1 MKTTKRFDFNF
12 KPLMPSQSIT
22 AVSSVPDKQTF
33 DANSGTYTPDYSL
46 TPLTIR
52 ANISVIDLDGVIA
65 SGEINSK
72 LANIRWYEIING
84 VETIIASTDSNYIIG
99 AEGSADA
106 GQIQVRRNVDPAMPL
121 TLVFRAEYVDPRTNQ
136 IFQFNLSKLIRSY
149 TEAASPRL
157 ELDSPAQVIYNP
169 IRHPDKQTIKASF
182 TIAGTEIA
190 AAYRDFIWQIL
201 RSGGTWSDVGNSVDG
216 DLDYDVEV
224 SADKTSVTV
233 DRSLMGDSLTLRCI
247 ARYDAGGNP
256 SAQPVDASTPVR
268 TVTFTRRIPQF
279 WAEILDAPYN
289 IPQTPYIFPRCE
301 IRDTL
306 AILTD
311 AEANE
316 HFTVDWL
323 MATNKPGNATLSYQ
337 KIGSGIRA
345 QLSTSLMSQSIGGVL
360 EADIN
365 PRDPW
370 AAWADSDGAVITDAD
385 GSIIL
390 IR

>member
-121 TLVFRAEYVDPRTNQ
+121 TLVFKAEYVDPRTNQ

>member
-190 AAYRDFIWQIL
+190 AADRDFIWQIL

>member
-345 QLSTSLMSQSIGGVL
+345 QLSTALMSQSIGGVL